1 MEPRT
6 TDTTIVSSPIFIA
19 RLNNPYEGRY
29 SEEHLDDCREQYSEV
44 FTEQPPPLYL
54 NLLDS
59 VEDLK
64 TSTHLLHKEKH
75 STSALQEGG
84 CCSLFGV
91 CIDWM
96 WNYICCCCCITFPVN
111 THTPLRRF

>member
-1 MEPRT
+1 ME
-6 TDTTIVSSPIFIA
+6 TDTHDTAVVSSPILIA
-19 RLNNPYEGRY
+19 RIDNPYQGRY

-64 TSTHLLHKEKH
+64 TSTYQTNLLHKKKN
-75 STSALQEGG
+75 AAQDDA
-84 CCSLFGV
+84 CCSFWLFL
-91 CIDWM
+91 DWLF
-96 WNYICCCCCITFPVN
+96 CCTPTDV
-111 THTPLRRF
+111 HAPLRRF

>member
-1 MEPRT
+1 ME
-6 TDTTIVSSPIFIA
+6 TDTHDTTVVSSPILIA
-19 RLNNPYEGRY
+19 RIDNPYQARY

-64 TSTHLLHKEKH
+64 TSTYQTNHIHKEKNRAP
-75 STSALQEGG
+75 ALQDEE
-84 CCSLFGV
+84 CCSSFGLFL
-91 CIDWM
+91 DWLF
-96 WNYICCCCCITFPVN
+96 CCTPTDI
-111 THTPLRRF
+111 HTPIRRF

>member
-1 MEPRT
+1 MEM
-6 TDTTIVSSPIFIA
+6 DTRDTAVVSSPILIA
-19 RLNNPYEGRY
+19 RIDNPYQGRY

-64 TSTHLLHKEKH
+64 TSTYQTNLLHKKKNE
-75 STSALQEGG
+75 QDDG
-84 CCSLFGV
+84 CCSIWLFF
-91 CIDWM
+91 DWL
-96 WNYICCCCCITFPVN
+96 WECLCCCCCTPTDV
-111 THTPLRRF
+111 HTPLRRF

>member
-1 MEPRT
+1 ME
-6 TDTTIVSSPIFIA
+6 TDTNVVSSPILIA
-19 RLNNPYEGRY
+19 RIDNPYQGRY

-64 TSTHLLHKEKH
+64 TSTRLLHKEKH
-75 STSALQEGG
+75 STEEEGF
-84 CCSLFGV
+84 CYSFSLFL
-91 CIDWM
+91 DWV
-96 WNYICCCCCITFPVN
+96 WDCICCCCCVITPVDV
-111 THTPLRRF
+111 HTPLRRF

>member
-1 MEPRT
+1 ME
-6 TDTTIVSSPIFIA
+6 TDTHDTAVVSSPILIA
-19 RLNNPYEGRY
+19 RIDNPYQGRY

-64 TSTHLLHKEKH
+64 TSTYQTNLLHKEKNGA
-75 STSALQEGG
+75 SALQDDG
-84 CCSLFGV
+84 CCSFWLFF
-91 CIDWM
+91 DWL
-96 WNYICCCCCITFPVN
+96 WECLCCCCCTPTDV
-111 THTPLRRF
+111 HTPIRRF

>member
-1 MEPRT
+1 MEPNT
-6 TDTTIVSSPIFIA
+6 PVVSSPIFIA

-59 VEDLK
+59 VEDLQISTYQTNIIYKEK
-64 TSTHLLHKEKH
+64 TST
-75 STSALQEGG
+75 TPLQEKVG
-84 CCSLFGV
+84 CCSLFGSF
-91 CIDWM
+91 IDW
-96 WNYICCCCCITFPVN
+96 ICDVFCCCC
-111 THTPLRRF
+111 